1 MRKRRG
7 VKMKK
12 IILSAILLFTTA
24 ILFAT
29 TIYDIQYTTNPGTN
43 GWYPSPMVDQ
53 DVTVIGI
60 VTGAYFSHGDNMFFI
75 SDPEGEPGMGFIF
88 MIMKLVQL

>member
-1 MRKRRG
+1 
-7 VKMKK
+7 MKK
-12 IILSAILLFTTA
+12 IIGILVFTFVVSVV
-24 ILFAT
+24 FAT